1 LFKGETKVRSSR
13 AIAARIEA
21 FSKFNWKRGDW
32 HEWSGTCTIVKPH
45 GATIFQA
52 KNNEND

>member
-13 AIAARIEA
+13 AIAARIET

-32 HEWSGTCTIVKPH
+32 HEWSDTCTIVKPH